1 MILQPSRFPK
11 LLALAKGRDCVRCG
25 NNEGSTVAAHYQG
38 YRSHSYSKGRGIKP
52 HDAMTAFL
60 CYQCHSIADSSVFA
74 NSPEAHSREFLL
86 LIIATQMH
94 LLLEGRTIARGLA
107 PVFTTKLMLNASD
120 LPDCSETELHETAC
134 RLAQL
139 WDSKEITI
147 APAGAMVSSFVG
159 VSQ

>member
-60 CYQCHSIADSSVFA
+60 CFTCHGAADLFGLGE
-74 NSPEAHSREFLL
+74 NYEAHSQIFLL
-86 LIIATQMH
+86 LIITTQLH
-94 LLLEGRTIARGLA
+94 LFVEQRTAARGCAQALLVKLA
-107 PVFTTKLMLNASD
+107 RNASD